1 MCVSW
6 SFCRPS
12 VFDLHP
18 PWFALSLVC
27 ASLPLHSAS
36 FFPEIVCI
44 RRLVDGP
51 ACACLSTRPLLRVLL
66 LFARSAALFS
76 LSLWLACEW
85 QSPVSWLWARCCC
98 ISRARAAATRV
109 RSALFFFCGVRQWIV
124 LVALIKLVGVFVRL
138 RLRPPPCDS
147 AALRLRRLATPRRL
161 ATLPPCDSAA
171 ATPLRQKIY
180 RPTPQPASK
189 QKSASRVHFQCPCR

>member
-1 MCVSW
+1 MAVSMVATQCQRQFYTTVLDCGGGCGGGGGPRT
-6 SFCRPS
+6 SASAERRPEPLQNGPS
-12 VFDLHP
+12 QRSLIELEKAFETDLRGRSAPFLVCLLVVLSAECDRVFDLHP

-76 LSLWLACEW
+76 LSLWLACGW
-85 QSPVSWLWARCCC
+85 QSPVSWLCARCCC

-109 RSALFFFCGVRQWIV
+109 RSALFFFVGCGS
-124 LVALIKLVGVFVRL
+124 GSF
-138 RLRPPPCDS
+138 
-147 AALRLRRLATPRRL
+147 
-161 ATLPPCDSAA
+161 
-171 ATPLRQKIY
+171 
-180 RPTPQPASK
+180 
-189 QKSASRVHFQCPCR
+189 